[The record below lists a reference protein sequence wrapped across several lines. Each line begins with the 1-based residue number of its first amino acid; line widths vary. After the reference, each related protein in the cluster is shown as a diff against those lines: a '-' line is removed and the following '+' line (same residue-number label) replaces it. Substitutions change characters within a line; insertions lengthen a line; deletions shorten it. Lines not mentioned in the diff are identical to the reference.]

1 MTTFFTRLHLLCSLA
16 LITLV
21 ALTGCTPAPE
31 QPVLRIIAIDPDS
44 EAVLGVQQR
53 FYLQFAVNAK
63 VPLTVTVDPYF
74 QREALSTNL
83 GTSAP
88 VTLPAGGGTAV
99 AHLLFWGDYATRVDE
114 IRLVARAP
122 GQRDVHTELAVP
134 VKLSWVTREVAPRP
148 TPTWATNTQKS
159 DADMPAK
166 IDARSQ
172 WLAFGAVIIAI
183 AIGGFGSR
191 WLRKR
196 RAARRSQHDAAG

>member
-21 ALTGCTPAPE
+21 ALTGCTPPPE
-31 QPVLRIIAIDPDS
+31 QPVLRIIAIDPGS

-83 GTSAP
+83 ATSAP

-114 IRLVARAP
+114 IRLVARVA
-122 GQRDVHTELAVP
+122 GQREVHTELAVP

-148 TPTWATNTQKS
+148 TPAWAANTQKS
-159 DADMPAK
+159 DADVPAK

-191 WLRKR
+191 CLRKR
-196 RAARRSQHDAAG
+196 RAARRNQDDAAG